1 MIPGMIKCSAV
12 ELRQSKSDGKWSDF
26 TNFNAG
32 DGDFAKYQKRRGS
45 SFFIS
50 HIHRA

>member
-1 MIPGMIKCSAV
+1 MISGMIKCSAV

-26 TNFNAG
+26 TDFNAG
-32 DGDFAKYQKRRGS
+32 DGDFAKYLKKRGS